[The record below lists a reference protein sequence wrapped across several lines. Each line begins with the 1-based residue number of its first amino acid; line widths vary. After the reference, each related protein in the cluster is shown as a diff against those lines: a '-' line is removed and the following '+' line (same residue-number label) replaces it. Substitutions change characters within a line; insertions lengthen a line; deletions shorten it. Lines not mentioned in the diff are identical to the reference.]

1 MGTQTLQLAV
11 EMVCRRWAVAL
22 QAGLFTFSII
32 ALASLALPPTYQSV
46 AKVLVESNRAQLLVS
61 PGLQQDSANQP
72 SSLTS
77 PVTEQDLN
85 SEIELL
91 SSPLLIRDALQD
103 VPEQRRGG
111 LLVSAVARL
120 RALWA
125 LPAMGYEAMH
135 GVPAMTPREQWA
147 KRIERDLSASVI
159 KRSNVIEI
167 AFRAHDP
174 GWSAQFLGRL
184 LSRYLDLHARISHD
198 TQAEKFFET
207 QRRLLEE
214 RLNRAQQSL
223 RSAQMQTGITAVDAQ
238 QQALITQLYA
248 AEADYRKTTAS
259 LDAAAERVSA
269 IQAQMVK
276 TPQRRAKESRVV
288 QNLALQQLKPQVL
301 QLEAERAELLSR
313 YQPTS
318 ARIREIDAK
327 LQAARAVLERENHRE
342 VQESTT
348 DVNPTWES
356 LDSDL
361 ADARSELA
369 TLKATQAVQA
379 RQVESLRQQLKSL
392 ASEGLE
398 IERLQLEVDSDR
410 QAFMSYVRKGEEARA
425 ADALNRSRILNV
437 TIVQEPL
444 RPLEPVFPRL
454 GLNLF
459 AGFLAAIV
467 FAAGAAW
474 WAETRDP
481 RICSLAAISQTTGLH
496 ALAVLNDRRTRDEPA
511 GAI

>member
-1 MGTQTLQLAV
+1 MGTQTLELWI

-22 QAGLFTFSII
+22 QAGLFTFGIV
-32 ALASLALPPTYQSV
+32 ALGSLALPPTYQSV

-61 PGLQQDSANQP
+61 PGLQQDSPNQP
-72 SSLTS
+72 SALTS

-85 SEIELL
+85 SEVELL
-91 SSPLLIRDALQD
+91 SSPLLVQGALEG
-103 VPEQRRGG
+103 VPGRRRGG
-111 LLVSAVARL
+111 LLVTAVDYL
-120 RALWA
+120 RSLWA
-125 LPAMGYEAMH
+125 LPGAGYDALH
-135 GVPAMTPREQWA
+135 GIPAMTPREEWA
-147 KRIERDLSASVI
+147 NKIERDLSTSVI

-174 GWSAQFLGRL
+174 NWSAEFLDRL
-184 LSRYLDLHARISHD
+184 LSRYLELHARISHD
-198 TQAEKFFET
+198 TQAEKFFQA
-207 QRRLLEE
+207 QRRLLEQ
-214 RLNRAQQSL
+214 RLDRAQQSL
-223 RSAQMQTGITAVDAQ
+223 RSAQLQTGITEVGAQ

-259 LDAAAERVSA
+259 LDAAAERVAA
-269 IQAQMVK
+269 IQAQMAK
-276 TPQRRAKESRVV
+276 TPQRRAKESKVV

-327 LQAARAVLERENHRE
+327 LQAARAIVERENHRE

-361 ADARSELA
+361 ADARSEVA
-369 TLKATQAVQA
+369 TLRATQATQA
-379 RQVESLRQQLKSL
+379 RQVESLHQQLKSL
-392 ASEGLE
+392 ASDGLE
-398 IERLQLEVDSDR
+398 IERLQLQVDSDK

-437 TIVQEPL
+437 TVVQEPVK
-444 RPLEPVFPRL
+444 PLEPVFPRL
-454 GLNLF
+454 GLNLL
-459 AGFLAAIV
+459 AGFLAAMV
-467 FAAGAAW
+467 LAAGAAW

-481 RICSLAAISQTTGLH
+481 RICSIAAIAQTTGLST
-496 ALAVLNDRRTRDEPA
+496 LAVLSDRRSP
-511 GAI
+511 G